1 MCCRDCLAILGN
13 ISDILLYPMCT
24 DTSISQLSTALHLH
38 QFPTA
43 PTSAITSR
51 SCLSS
56 GQAYDNKQH
65 FLQQFYIVNLL
76 LLPSKQAVK
85 VHLKALA
92 SNLFTQHGYRLE

>member
-13 ISDILLYPMCT
+13 DLMLTYSPLPHVCRHK
-24 DTSISQLSTALHLH
+24 LSTALHLH
-38 QFPTA
+38 QFPTV
-43 PTSAITSR
+43 PMPVITSR

-65 FLQQFYIVNLL
+65 FLHQFYIVNLL
-76 LLPSKQAVK
+76 PLPSKQAVK